1 MKTLKILI
9 SLWFLSTLFSSTLV
23 LALDETPLY
32 QWVLQ
37 IRAYKYDPSS
47 GLYALVSYG
56 SSVSL
61 GWGKLIT
68 NAHVIFDDDAREPY
82 GTYEACQSISFERE
96 PKCFSLAKLES
107 YDLDNDLALL
117 TLDKRSPLPKLP
129 LSSEKKYKIG
139 APLIIYGYPGI
150 GGATTTRTAGRIAG
164 YDEPF
169 YKIDGIVDR
178 GNSGG
183 GAFSLSGELVGIPSR
198 LITDNASLGYMIPT
212 STVLSFLAKKT
223 AGYTKYSEPLDSA
236 FRAFLTKKYSEVTS
250 NYVFRNAI
258 VSIGNMRKYGVK
270 FVKNIVTN
278 ASDTQVFL
286 TFLHEKKKVQFF
298 LMCGKVA
305 GSSSAL
311 PYWKE
316 EMSKDSEIVASNR
329 ARFTTVREYIQ
340 KDQYSYIIFDTK
352 SPCFIIPATY
362 IDPKKDK
369 TFLSDLERFLDE
381 GISNDIHFDTSWG
394 FAGSLFSIAKLP
406 EKMLVVE
413 YPNSIGKSTV
423 GVYLENS
430 LAKSS
435 SALVRSYTFD
445 REKDMVSALAWYGDV
460 WDDPKLADLGALLE
474 KNRWSTETILS
485 GSTLSGQKYYISYDR
500 SEKAEK
506 WKLYASLSAVILST
520 SSDQKYGYMRFS
532 WSEYDPW
539 LDDAEIEK
547 IHTFFSSLSLR
558 DQK

>member
-1 MKTLKILI
+1 MKILKILI
-9 SLWFLSTLFSSTLV
+9 SLSFLSILFSSSTV
-23 LALDETPLY
+23 AALDETLLY
-32 QWVLQ
+32 QGVLQ
-37 IRAYKYDPSS
+37 IRAYKYDPTS

-82 GTYEACQSISFERE
+82 GTYEACQSLSFERE
-96 PKCFSLAKLES
+96 PKCFSLAKLEA

-117 TLDKRSPLPKLP
+117 TLDRRSPLPKLP

-139 APLIIYGYPGI
+139 SPLIIYGYPGI
-150 GGATTTRTAGRIAG
+150 GGATTTRTAWRIAW

-169 YKIDGIVDR
+169 YKIDGIIDR

-223 AGYTKYSEPLDSA
+223 AGYTKYIEPLDTA
-236 FRAFLTKKYSEVTS
+236 FRAFLTKKYSEVAS
-250 NYVFRNAI
+250 NYVFRNGI

-270 FVKNIVTN
+270 FVKNTVTN
-278 ASDTQVFL
+278 ASDSQVFL
-286 TFLHEKKKVQFF
+286 TFLHEKKKTQFY

-305 GSSSAL
+305 WSSASM

-329 ARFTTVREYIQ
+329 ARFTTVREYAQ
-340 KDQYSYIIFDTK
+340 KDQYSYMIFDTK
-352 SPCFIIPATY
+352 SPCFIIPATL
-362 IDPKKDK
+362 IDPKKDSV
-369 TFLSDLERFLDE
+369 FLSDLERFFDE
-381 GISNDIHFDTSWG
+381 GFSTETRFDMSGG
-394 FAGSLFSIAKLP
+394 FSGSLFSLPKVP
-406 EKMLVVE
+406 EKVLVVE
-413 YPNSIGKSTV
+413 YPNLVGKSTV
-423 GVYLENS
+423 GIYLENS

-435 SALVRSYTFD
+435 STVVKAYTFD
-445 REKDMVSALAWYGDV
+445 REQDIISALAWYGDV
-460 WDDPKLADLGALLE
+460 WEDPKLSELDTLLS
-474 KNRWSTETILS
+474 KNLSTSETLLS
-485 GSTLSGQKYYISYDR
+485 GSTLSGNRYYIYYDR
-500 SEKAEK
+500 AEKEEK
-506 WKLYASLSAVILST
+506 WKQYLSITALVLFT
-520 SSDQKYGYMRFS
+520 PRDDKYGYLKFS
-532 WSEYDPW
+532 WSEYEPW
-539 LDDAEIEK
+539 LDLTEIEK
-547 IHTFFSSLSLR
+547 IRTLIASLSLR